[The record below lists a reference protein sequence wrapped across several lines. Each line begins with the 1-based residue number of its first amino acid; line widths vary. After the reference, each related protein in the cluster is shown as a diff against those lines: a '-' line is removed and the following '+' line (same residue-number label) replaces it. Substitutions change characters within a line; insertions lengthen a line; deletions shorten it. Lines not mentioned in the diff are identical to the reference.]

1 MKVRIGEGNLG
12 THRFGALRAHFTQSG
27 AGPEVVLLH
36 AGGSSGAQWRK
47 SGAVLEQHYRLTVPD
62 FIGFGKTDSWP
73 GPGEL
78 SHDDQAA
85 LIASLI
91 TEECTAPVHMV
102 GHSYGGAVAVRLALA
117 HPEILG
123 RLVLIEPVL
132 TPLLNLDGRE
142 DIFEEYRLMA
152 QAFLEY
158 GRRDD
163 DEAAW
168 QGFID
173 YRNGAGAWAAL
184 PEKARSSS
192 ALARGRQWTRSF
204 RTSPIKHR
212 WTIAGRFRYRR

>member
-1 MKVRIGEGNLG
+1 MNTGQGNLG
-12 THRFGALRAHFTQSG
+12 GKRREAPIGAD
-27 AGPEVVLLH
+27 AG
-36 AGGSSGAQWRK
+36 
-47 SGAVLEQHYRLTVPD
+47 TD

>member
-1 MKVRIGEGNLG
+1 MDGMDQIRVRGGRPLQGEIRISGAKNAALPLMAASLLTNETLTLTGVPHLADISTLANLLVQHGVEFSMNGEGAVCDGREL
-12 THRFGALRAHFTQSG
+12 ALT
-27 AGPEVVLLH
+27 
-36 AGGSSGAQWRK
+36 
-47 SGAVLEQHYRLTVPD
+47 
-62 FIGFGKTDSWP
+62 
-73 GPGEL
+73 
-78 SHDDQAA
+78 AA
-85 LIASLI
+85 Y
-91 TEECTAPVHMV
+91 MV